1 MQVLASH
8 AAANE
13 AALPALEALLT
24 ELGMAHTRAG
34 HTVRAELKLGGVKYG
49 TAFFVTAPLMFTL
62 DEGRR
67 SDEDPDYDVAGLSPE
82 RRSRRFQ
89 YTFWEYQLDLF
100 EPEIAKPDH
109 GELHLF
115 VVGDA
120 DYLYRTLDVSRRYL
134 VENDTRYARK
144 RAVTLEKLPC
154 MLQSPFAGILK
165 ANEEMPRVDLSAE
178 FSYLPRNAKEP
189 AHALMRAG
197 SELAQREDVLERM
210 RDVGVQ
216 QRMEVLLYRVM
227 GGEYRFIWADEGV
240 EVARVGDKRGTP
252 VEFASSG
259 EQAAVAFAYFLA
271 TLPEVTPETT
281 LRIGGDVLNR
291 LSLLWLLGAME
302 VLRELVLATGAHLQ
316 LQMVKSDSRALAK
329 QRFKPVAQVTEHMP
343 RFD

>member
-13 AALPALEALLT
+13 AALPAIEALLT
-24 ELGMAHTRAG
+24 KLGMAYTRAG
-34 HTVRAELKLGGVKYG
+34 HTVRAELKLGGGKYG

-62 DEGRR
+62 DEGSR
-67 SDEDPDYDVAGLSPE
+67 SDEDPDYDISGLSPE

-89 YTFWEYQLDLF
+89 YTFWEFQLDLF
-100 EPEIAKPDH
+100 EPEVAKPDH

-115 VVGDA
+115 VAGEA
-120 DYLYRTLDVSRRYL
+120 EYLYGTLDVARRCL

-154 MLQSPFAGILK
+154 LLQNPFAGTLQ
-165 ANEEMPRVDLSAE
+165 ANEETPRVELCAE

-197 SELAQREDVLERM
+197 SDLTQREDALGRM
-210 RDVGVQ
+210 REVGVQ

-227 GGEYRFIWADEGV
+227 GGEYRFIWADDGV
-240 EVARVGDKRGTP
+240 AVARIGDKRGTP
-252 VEFASSG
+252 IEFASSG

-302 VLRELVLATGAHLQ
+302 VLRELVVATGAYLQ
-316 LQMVKSDSRALAK
+316 LQMVKSDSRSLAK
-329 QRFKPVAQVTEHMP
+329 QRFKPVALVTEHMP